1 MSRELARREA
11 IRVVVFSVLLA
22 TFSAVGASYVQGA
35 EPPIPDRLKRQIG
48 VMEKILDEVLVDS
61 PNLLVYSHN
70 AARGVYLDEFGVV
83 FTLEASLV
91 EKGEKGANW
100 ILGGFSVKEKDGKI
114 VIEPPPDKDKDK
126 AKAKEKDEDTG
137 DEDSQNLV
145 LDLRDLQAKQSQRDE
160 ALFEKGKSE
169 LVDTLID
176 YGETLTALDDNQY
189 VAVAAFL
196 KDSDYFLDN
205 RISRLVIKVKMS
217 DLRAYGAK
225 RISRDTLRSRLVE
238 QEY

>member
-1 MSRELARREA
+1 MNRELGVRKA
-11 IRVVVFSVLLA
+11 IRTGGIALLFA
-22 TFSAVGASYVQGA
+22 TFSAIGASYVQGA

-61 PNLLVYSHN
+61 PNLLVYSHA

-83 FTLEASLV
+83 FTVEASLV
-91 EKGEKGANW
+91 EKDKKDGNW
-100 ILGGFSVKEKDGKI
+100 IFGGYSVKEKDGKI
-114 VIEPPPDKDKDK
+114 VVEAPPDDQDKDSD
-126 AKAKEKDEDTG
+126 KDSDSG
-137 DEDSQNLV
+137 DGKDLV
-145 LDLRDLQAKQSQRDE
+145 IDLGKLQARQTQRD
-160 ALFEKGKSE
+160 ADLYQKGKSE
-169 LVDTLID
+169 LLDTLMD
-176 YGETLTALDDNQY
+176 YGETLTALGDNQS

-205 RISRLVIKVKMS
+205 RISRLVLKAKMS

-225 RISRDTLRSRLVE
+225 RITRDELRSRLVV